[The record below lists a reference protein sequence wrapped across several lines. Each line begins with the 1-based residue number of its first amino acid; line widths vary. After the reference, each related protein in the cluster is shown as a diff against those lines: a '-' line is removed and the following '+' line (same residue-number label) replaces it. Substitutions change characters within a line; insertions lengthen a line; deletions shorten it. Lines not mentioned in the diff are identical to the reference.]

1 MAKALARRDPKLFVA
16 TMSKAA
22 RPGKVYVDWVRNAR
36 SQTAVAV
43 FSSRARP
50 DAPVS
55 TPLRWDELL
64 SEESADRW
72 NVRTLPRRL
81 ASLKNDPWDGYFE
94 TRQSLTKQVLAA
106 VE

>member
-1 MAKALARRDPKLFVA
+1 MNTLAPPSW
-16 TMSKAA
+16 TSM
-22 RPGKVYVDWVRNAR
+22 RPGPRMISAPRMSR

-50 DAPVS
+50 GAPVS

-81 ASLKNDPWDGYFE
+81 ASLKSDPWDGYFE